1 MSDAAMNPTVPAA
14 PNRPWAVDDRPTG
27 EFAATTA
34 YSAGLSIAN
43 PVASMAMSG
52 TAMSGSVMRV

>member
-1 MSDAAMNPTVPAA
+1 MNPTVPAA
-14 PNRPWAVDDRPTG
+14 PNRPWAVDVRPTG

-34 YSAGLSIAN
+34 YSAGLSIAK

-52 TAMSGSVMRV
+52 TARADP